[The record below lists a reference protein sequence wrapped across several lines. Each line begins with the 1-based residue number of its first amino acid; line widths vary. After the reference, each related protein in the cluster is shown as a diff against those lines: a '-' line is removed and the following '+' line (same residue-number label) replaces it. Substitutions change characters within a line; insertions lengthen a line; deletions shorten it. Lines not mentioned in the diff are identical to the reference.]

1 MVQNAFHQDAF
12 QKPKPKPRRLRRFL
26 YGVAG
31 LTALV
36 AVLTVST
43 SPSVPVS
50 DPPDAAA
57 MIKMRDIARNLRDGA
72 GKEQPTLVTL
82 PWADASTAA
91 ALAGRTARLE
101 HVAVTGDETEATL
114 YASIPLPLGLW
125 VNVEGYAEANPH
137 GFPNLSGKIGR
148 IPIPAFMTSW
158 IISGAEAYLHW
169 KGVDVPA
176 RDGVVHEFSLS
187 SDGVTTQIR
196 LPKDKKLYRTI
207 NDVRAAGV
215 DADAVVRHYCRI
227 AKDHAANPSALV
239 STYVN
244 RTFADVS
251 TADEAKAAFVAL
263 AMLVVSPD
271 VAMLAGDIKAAV
283 KPCLI
288 PAIDVTL
295 LGRQDLAKHWVLSA
309 ALAATMGED
318 MSEAMGTW
326 KEVADSGAGGTGFSF
341 VDLAAD
347 RSGIAFARALQNG
360 EEDTTLQRL
369 RAATDQDLLPAAA
382 LQLGEGMT
390 ETQFQALYQN
400 IDSAEYQAMV
410 GKVDEVLS
418 R

>member
-1 MVQNAFHQDAF
+1 MVQNAFQT
-12 QKPKPKPRRLRRFL
+12 PKSKPRRLRRFL

-31 LTALV
+31 LTVLI

-50 DPPDAAA
+50 TPPDAAA

-148 IPIPAFMTSW
+148 VPIPAFMTSW
-158 IISGAEAYLHW
+158 IISAAEAYLNW

-187 SDGVTTQIR
+187 NDGVTTQIR

-207 NDVRAAGV
+207 NDVRAAGI
-215 DADAVVRHYCRI
+215 DTEAVAAQYCRLT
-227 AKDHAANPSALV
+227 KDHAASPSALM
-239 STYVN
+239 SSYVN
-244 RTFADVS
+244 RTFTTVN

-263 AMLVVSPD
+263 AMLTVSPD
-271 VAMLAGDIKAAV
+271 VGMLAGDIKSAIQS
-283 KPCLI
+283 CRI

-295 LGRQDLAKHWVLSA
+295 LDRQDLAKHWVLSA

-347 RSGIAFARALQNG
+347 RSGIAFARAL
-360 EEDTTLQRL
+360 DSDRL
-369 RAATDQDLLPAAA
+369 EASIQKLRTASDQDLLPAAA
-382 LQLGEGMT
+382 LKLGEGMT
-390 ETQFQALYQN
+390 EAQFQTLYQN

-410 GKVDEVLS
+410 AKVDGVLGE
-418 R
+418 